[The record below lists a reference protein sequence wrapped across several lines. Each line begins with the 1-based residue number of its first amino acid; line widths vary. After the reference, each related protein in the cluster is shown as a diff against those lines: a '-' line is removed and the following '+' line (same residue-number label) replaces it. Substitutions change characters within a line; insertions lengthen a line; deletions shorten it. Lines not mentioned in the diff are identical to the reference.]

1 MTDAPGPATLERRL
15 TALLGRIALPTG
27 PHPELTSKRSFPG
40 EGGKPLVPA
49 AVLVPLVVDERGVSV
64 VLTLRNANLKSH
76 PGQISFPGGRVEEDD
91 PDVAHTAIRET
102 HEELGVAPD
111 HVRVIGALAPVH
123 TGTGYSVV
131 PVMGLIPPAYPY
143 VPDAREVAEVFDV
156 PLRFLLDPANH
167 TPQAF
172 VVEGR
177 RRQYYEILYRG
188 HRIWG
193 ATANMIVSLYQKLER
208 DAVYMDINALLA
220 QP

>member
-1 MTDAPGPATLERRL
+1 MSLHPAPAALERQL
-15 TALLGRIALPTG
+15 SALLGRIALPTG
-27 PHPELTSKRSFPG
+27 PHPEIVSPNASATDG
-40 EGGKPLVPA
+40 TKPLIPA
-49 AVLVPLVVDERGVSV
+49 AVLMPLVVDSRGVSV

-76 PGQISFPGGRVEEDD
+76 PGQVSFPGGRVEVDD

-102 HEELGVAPD
+102 HEELGVEPRD
-111 HVRVIGALAPVH
+111 VRIIGSLGPCI

-131 PVMGLIPPAYPY
+131 PVMGLIPPDYPF

-167 TPQAF
+167 TPQAY
-172 VVEGR
+172 VVEGK

-193 ATANMIVSLYQKLER
+193 ATANMIVSLYHKLER
-208 DAVYMDINALLA
+208 DSVYMEINALLA
-220 QP
+220 G

>member
-1 MTDAPGPATLERRL
+1 MTGESRPAVLERRL
-15 TALLGRIALPTG
+15 TSLLGRIALPTG
-27 PHPELTSKRSFPG
+27 PHPELGSGRSAHH
-40 EGGKPLVPA
+40 EGTKPLVPA
-49 AVLVPLVVDERGVSV
+49 AVLVPLVVDARGVNV
-64 VLTLRNANLKSH
+64 VLTLRDANLKSH
-76 PGQISFPGGRVEEDD
+76 PGQISFPGGRVEADD
-91 PDVAHTAIRET
+91 PDVAHTALRET
-102 HEELGVAPD
+102 HEELGVAPE

-143 VPDAREVAEVFDV
+143 VPDTREVAEVFDV

-167 TPQAF
+167 TPQAY